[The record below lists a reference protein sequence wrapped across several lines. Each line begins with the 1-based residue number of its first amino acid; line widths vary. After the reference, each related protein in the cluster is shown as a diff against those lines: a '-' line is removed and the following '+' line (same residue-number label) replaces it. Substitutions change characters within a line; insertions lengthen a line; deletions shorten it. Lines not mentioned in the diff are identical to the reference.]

1 MKPVNINCPLCGA
14 INYDVDLQENDGM
27 MECVCCHAPS
37 RVISLRPLRVIPFN
51 EGKSRPFFWS
61 KIAML

>member
-14 INYDVDLQENDGM
+14 VNRDVDLELTDGM
-27 MECVCCHAPS
+27 MECEVCRAPS
-37 RVISLRPLRVIPFN
+37 RVISLRPMKVIPCN
-51 EGKSRPFFWS
+51 EWKKTPFRWS